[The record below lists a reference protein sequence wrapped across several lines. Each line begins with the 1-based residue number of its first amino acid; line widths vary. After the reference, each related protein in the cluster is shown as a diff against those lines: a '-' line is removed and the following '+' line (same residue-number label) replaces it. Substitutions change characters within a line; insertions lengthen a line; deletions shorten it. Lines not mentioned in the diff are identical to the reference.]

1 MRVMVPGYDHR
12 GGEHCASTA
21 MRNVLAFYGVE
32 ISEAMVFGLG
42 AGLGFFYL
50 RKDEVSPSRMFHGRT
65 LSFESDFFAN
75 AGIPFE
81 DRPDTDDD
89 RAWESVRERIDAGE
103 PVLIATDTFY
113 LGYHNTTSHFPGHR
127 AVVVGY
133 DDPAREVYM
142 ADRKFPELQT
152 CSYDELRRARNA
164 PDYPMTCHNQ
174 FGAFLGPV
182 RLGVELAPAVRG
194 AIRQTADWMLAPP
207 GDDPDLQTGIAAMR
221 TLAADFPSWR
231 ERADWSWAAR
241 FGYQVVIRRG
251 AGGSFFR
258 SIYAD
263 YLAEAAECLP
273 AIGEAGLAGEMHA
286 IAAGWRDLAGT
297 LEEQSDRDR
306 CDPALFARAGEQT
319 AALADREEA
328 FFQRLREVA
337 SA

>member
-1 MRVMVPGYDHR
+1 
-12 GGEHCASTA
+12 
-21 MRNVLAFYGVE
+21 
-32 ISEAMVFGLG
+32 MVFGLG
-42 AGLGFFYL
+42 AGIGFFYL
-50 RKDEVSPSRMFHGRT
+50 RSYATSPSRMFQGRT

-81 DRPDTDDD
+81 DRPEADDE
-89 RAWESVRERIDAGE
+89 RAWQAVRERLDAGE

-113 LGYHNTTSHFPGHR
+113 LGYHATTSHFPMHR

-133 DDPAREVYM
+133 DDATRQVFM

-152 CSYDELRRARNA
+152 ASFEELARARNA

-182 RLGVELAPAVRG
+182 RVGADLPQAVR
-194 AIRQTADWMLAPP
+194 AAMRQAADWMLAPA
-207 GDDPDLQTGIAAMR
+207 GDDPMMRTGVDAMR
-221 TLAADFPSWR
+221 GLARDFPGWR
-231 ERADWSWAAR
+231 DAADWSWAAR

-263 YLAEAAECLP
+263 FLTEAATHVP
-273 AIGEAGLAGEMHA
+273 AVGEAGLAGEMHD
-286 IAAGWRDLAGT
+286 IAAGWRALAGT
-297 LEEQSDRDR
+297 LEEQSEREE
-306 CDPALFARAGEQT
+306 CDPALFESAGAQT

-328 FFQRLREVA
+328 FFRRLREA
-337 SA
+337 AAA